1 MQQRMKRGFKKFAED
16 KSVQIRKEL
25 GLKATDFLC
34 AFKLCDHFKIPI
46 LDITTLG
53 MDEEHLRNL
62 QGEGKSFWSAATIP
76 LGNKNYAIVHNTQH
90 SEARQQ
96 SNLMHE
102 IAHILCE
109 HETENTE
116 QIGALSGLMRSYN
129 AGQEE
134 EAEWLGATLQ
144 LPRPAL
150 ISALKQNMSLNGISI
165 KYTAS
170 TEMVTY
176 RINITG
182 VKNQLRYSA
191 RI

>member
-34 AFKLCDHFKIPI
+34 AFKLCDHF
-46 LDITTLG
+46 
-53 MDEEHLRNL
+53 NL